1 VWLVIYWFLDVLN
14 RRRWSGV
21 LELSGQN
28 ALLAYILAPIF
39 YAGFSLLA
47 VSLAIPNYYGE
58 LAGGLATGLGRSIVF
73 AFLVVWI
80 AARLR
85 RSGYLLKL

>member
-1 VWLVIYWFLDVLN
+1 
-14 RRRWSGV
+14 
-21 LELSGQN
+21 
-28 ALLAYILAPIF
+28 
-39 YAGFSLLA
+39 LA

-85 RSGYLLKL
+85 RFGYLLKL